1 MTADRR
7 AALEKAVCDA
17 MHDADQFY
25 VSYDQAIAAID
36 LIRNEVLE
44 EAARVIENN
53 CHDDM
58 TRAEEAAA
66 IRALKEAPCSSS

>member
-7 AALEKAVCDA
+7 AALENAA
-17 MHDADQFY
+17 MLVLMNGSGRITQELWAD
-25 VSYDQAIAAID
+25 ILKIID
-36 LIRNEVLE
+36 LIRAEVLE
-44 EAARVIENN
+44 EAARVIEND

-66 IRALKEAPCSSS
+66 IRALKG